1 MNFFRKMFFLSVSFL
16 ILSSGVFPAEI
27 KFASLAPEGS
37 TWVKVLGEWNRE
49 LTEKSQGEL
58 KFRVYSGGVAGDE
71 KDVIR
76 KIRLGQL
83 HAGGFTGVGL
93 GEIAPKVRILDVP
106 FLFRNTEEVDY
117 VLEAFEKDFQDAFR
131 EKGYVLLGWAEVGFV
146 YFFTVEKASG
156 FEALK
161 GMKMWAWEGDPIAEA
176 LFKSLKISPIPLS
189 IADVMTSLQTGLI
202 NGVYSSP
209 MAALSLQW
217 TSRTK
222 YMLNCRLANASGAV
236 LISAKMFDSFSSA
249 QKELLLAT
257 GKKHLRHLTELSR
270 AENLSAL
277 NFLKQN
283 QVEIIDPDDGFDPSM
298 IEKAGAEARELLTG
312 KLYEKEF
319 LRQVEEALD
328 RYRASKTSKADQK

>member
-1 MNFFRKMFFLSVSFL
+1 MNVFRKFFLFSVSLSFF
-16 ILSSGVFPAEI
+16 SSGLYAAEI

-37 TWVKVLGEWNRE
+37 TWVKVFTEWNQE
-49 LTEKSQGEL
+49 LAEKSKGAL

-93 GEIAPKVRILDVP
+93 GEIAPEVRILDAP

-117 VLEAFEKDFQDAFR
+117 ILDAFEKEFFDAFR
-131 EKGYVLLGWAEVGFV
+131 KKGYVLLGWAEVGFV
-146 YFFTVEKASG
+146 YFFSAVKASD
-156 FEALK
+156 FEDFK

-176 LFKSLKISPIPLS
+176 LFKSLDISPVSLS
-189 IADVMTSLQTGLI
+189 IADVTTSLQTGLI

-209 MAALSLQW
+209 MGALALQW

-222 YMLNCRLANASGAV
+222 FMLNFKLANASGAV
-236 LISAKMFDSFSSA
+236 LVSGKLFDSLPLD
-249 QKELLLAT
+249 QRTLLLET

-270 AENLSAL
+270 VENLSAI

-283 QVEIIDPDDGFDPSM
+283 HVEITEPLTLEGSET
-298 IEKAGAEARELLTG
+298 IEKAGIRAREMLIG

-319 LRQVEEALD
+319 LEKVEASLAQ
-328 RYRASKTSKADQK
+328 YRATHPLKAE

>member
-1 MNFFRKMFFLSVSFL
+1 MNLFRKNFFISVCFF
-16 ILSSGVFPAEI
+16 ILSSGVFASEI

-37 TWVKVLGEWNRE
+37 TWVKVLQEWDQE
-49 LTEKSQGEL
+49 LTEKSGGAI

-106 FLFRNTEEVDY
+106 FLFRSTEEVDY
-117 VLEAFEKDFQDAFR
+117 ILDTFAKEFFDAFR
-131 EKGYVLLGWAEVGFV
+131 QKGYVLLGWAEVGFV
-146 YFFTVEKASG
+146 YFFSVEKASD
-156 FEALK
+156 FENFK

-176 LFKSLKISPIPLS
+176 LFRSLSISPVPLS
-189 IADVMTSLQTGLI
+189 IADVTTSLQTGLI

-209 MAALSLQW
+209 MGALALQW

-222 YMLNCRLANASGAV
+222 YMLNFKLCNASGAV
-236 LISAKMFDSFSSA
+236 LVSAKIFDSLPA
-249 QKELLLAT
+249 DQQTLLLDT

-270 AENLSAL
+270 AENISAID
-277 NFLKQN
+277 FLKEN
-283 QVEIIDPDDGFDPSM
+283 HVEIIEPLTSEGSETV
-298 IEKAGAEARELLTG
+298 EKAGARAREMLIG

-319 LRQVEEALD
+319 LKQVEKALSEF
-328 RYRASKTSKADQK
+328 RATNPSKVN